1 MPKKGNIPWNKGL
14 KLGKQ
19 SPEVIEKRVK
29 AREGYR
35 PTEKTKENMRL
46 AALGRVMSEETK
58 ELLRKAHLGKE
69 VSEKTR
75 IRMSDAQKK
84 LYENGRFSGMKGKK
98 HTEAAKEKIGRTWRG
113 KKRPPFSE
121 TWKRNIG
128 LAQIGKTRIF
138 SSIHK
143 ERLRIAHIKCMER
156 QFNQGLPIYPAIGNY
171 EKEILDDLEEQ
182 FGYKIIRQH
191 KVNGYFLDGYVPE
204 LNLAI
209 EVDEEHHQRS
219 KEKDLIRE
227 KEISESIG
235 CNFFRIDV
243 SGWSR

>member
-1 MPKKGNIPWNKGL
+1 MVKKGNIPWNKGL

-19 SPEVIEKRVK
+19 SIEWVNKRVE
-29 AREGYR
+29 AREGYK

-46 AALGRVMSEETK
+46 AALGRVMSEGQK
-58 ELLRKAHLGKE
+58 DKLRKAHKG
-69 VSEKTR
+69 
-75 IRMSDAQKK
+75 KK
-84 LYENGRFSGMKGKK
+84 LSEIHKINIGEGNKGRISGMKGKK
-98 HTEAAKEKIGRTWRG
+98 HTEKAKEKIGRTWRG
-113 KKRPPFSE
+113 KKRPIFSE

-128 LAQIGKTRIF
+128 LAQIGKTRVF
-138 SSIHK
+138 SSKHK

-182 FGYKIIRQH
+182 FGYKIIRQY
-191 KVNGYFLDGYVPE
+191 KINGYFLDGYVPE
-204 LNLAI
+204 INLAI
-209 EVDEEHHQRS
+209 EVDEVHHKRM

-227 KEISESIG
+227 KEIIESIG
-235 CNFFRIDV
+235 CSFFRIDV